1 MLTLINVIVKVFFV
15 FFKGIGLTDTKELD
29 GMASKP
35 ISKYSVSVQEF
46 DELEGLTDTI
56 FGGEECGKN
65 DLNTLF
71 C

>member
-1 MLTLINVIVKVFFV
+1 
-15 FFKGIGLTDTKELD
+15 
-29 GMASKP
+29 MASTP

-56 FGGEECGKN
+56 FGGEECGK
-65 DLNTLF
+65 LEMNTLF